1 MPSPSLLTGRYE
13 KSEGESMILAIDVGN
28 TNLVFGIYDEDNLVA
43 SYRTATHQ
51 EYTEDEYGLVFDS
64 LLRFKGI
71 DPKGIEGGIIS
82 SVVPSLTTV
91 LEKMCDKYLSF
102 KPLSVGPG
110 VKSGI
115 NIKYE
120 NPREV
125 GADRIANAVAAYH
138 KYGGPIIIVDFGTS
152 TTFDAITA
160 DFDYLGGAIA
170 PGISISSEA
179 LFKSAARLYRVEIAR
194 CEKIIGRNT
203 ATSIQSGIYYGYI
216 GLVDNI
222 VAKMKEEMGSD
233 QVFTVAT
240 GGLAPLI
247 CSGTKNIDTVDMMLT
262 LDGLRLIYEMNID

>member
-1 MPSPSLLTGRYE
+1 
-13 KSEGESMILAIDVGN
+13 MILAIDVGN
-28 TNLVFGIYDEDNLVA
+28 TNLVCGIYNDKGLVA
-43 SYRTATHQ
+43 SYRAATHQ
-51 EYTEDEYGLVFDS
+51 EYTEDEYGLEFDS

-71 DPKGIEGGIIS
+71 NLKGITGGIIS

-91 LEKMCDKYLSF
+91 LEKMCDKYLFF
-102 KPLSVGPG
+102 KPILVGPG

-120 NPREV
+120 DPQEV

-138 KYGGPIIIVDFGTS
+138 KYGGPIIIVDFGTA

-170 PGISISSEA
+170 PGINISSEA
-179 LFKSAARLYRVEIAR
+179 LFKSAARLYRVDIAR
-194 CEKIIGRNT
+194 CEKIIGKNT
-203 ATSIQSGIYYGYI
+203 AASIQSGIYYGYI
-216 GLVDNI
+216 GLVENI
-222 VAKMKEEMGSD
+222 VEKMKQEMGGG

-247 CSGTKNIDTVDMMLT
+247 CSGTENIDAVDMMLT
-262 LDGLRLIYEMNID
+262 LDGLKLIYEKNID